1 MNDAQGTV
9 PDRKSHNPR
18 LNGQKRRQKRPAGND
33 TPIVP
38 MDKANRIAHAQLAN
52 MPGCQL
58 SDQAVTLITLR
69 VNTSQSVAALARQ
82 LKMNR
87 SNAYNLIASPSG
99 QELIARLA
107 RAMLGT
113 AATTAARTL
122 EELCGHKDPHVALQ
136 AAQDLME
143 RAGLGQSQRVAATSQ
158 ASYAFT
164 FSNEAAKQRT

>member
-1 MNDAQGTV
+1 MATATAV
-9 PDRKSHNPR
+9 
-18 LNGQKRRQKRPAGND
+18 
-33 TPIVP
+33 
-38 MDKANRIAHAQLAN
+38 AHAQLQQ

-58 SDQAVTLITLR
+58 GDAAVTLITLR
-69 VNTSQSVAALARQ
+69 VNTNQNVASLARQ
-82 LKMNR
+82 LKMSR
-87 SNAYNLIASPSG
+87 ANAYNIIASPSG

-113 AATTAARTL
+113 AATTATRTL
-122 EELCGHKDPHVALQ
+122 EALCSHKDARVALE

-164 FSNEAAKQRT
+164 FSNEAAKPRTP